1 MPLANGMP
9 VIDADAHVIETEH
22 TWDYLEPSERKF
34 KPLLYACPDEPV
46 QQYWVVDGKIRGFR
60 FRTLTEQQL
69 QQISEVTERD
79 MQSPQ
84 AARELDDVDL
94 RLKHM
99 DSLGVDVQ
107 VMHNTFWIEQVSE
120 RPEVEAALCRSWN
133 LWMGDIWK
141 KSGNRLRWSCIVP
154 AVALDEALEQVKKAK
169 ENGAVAVCLR
179 PLEGNR
185 HLTDPYF
192 YPLYE
197 AASNLDMAIVVHIAN
212 GNPANVDLY
221 RQPPV
226 NRFAMFRAPTVIAC
240 LNLLLSELPAV
251 FPRLRWGFIE
261 ASAQWIPWIYK
272 EAVIRTKSAG
282 RALSGDFFGDSNIF
296 VTCQTNDDIPYILRY
311 AGDRCLVIGTD
322 YGHTDISSE
331 MDAILEFQKQEGLS
345 LEDKERILFHN
356 PAKLY
361 GLTGSYRQS

>member
-1 MPLANGMP
+1 
-9 VIDADAHVIETEH
+9 
-22 TWDYLEPSERKF
+22 
-34 KPLLYACPDEPV
+34 
-46 QQYWVVDGKIRGFR
+46 
-60 FRTLTEQQL
+60 
-69 QQISEVTERD
+69 
-79 MQSPQ
+79 
-84 AARELDDVDL
+84 
-94 RLKHM
+94 
-99 DSLGVDVQ
+99 
-107 VMHNTFWIEQVSE
+107 
-120 RPEVEAALCRSWN
+120 
-133 LWMGDIWK
+133 GDIWK

-197 AASNLDMAIVVHIAN
+197 AASNLNMAIVVHIAN